1 MNDVDT
7 FNCCGISD
15 LSRAAFPASST
26 TRAPAPLVTAQVDQD
41 RFDVH
46 AAHEIVEDDGHGNRS
61 VSTFVAYTDNRN
73 RAAVRLRTHE
83 CSVQLWCHQLNHIA
97 EILTIDNASDDVL
110 VISDVL
116 GNFVGVVE
124 TTHVDKDNTP
134 MLKQIWSFQSESISK
149 TILTESS

>member
-7 FNCCGISD
+7 FHCCGISD

-26 TRAPAPLVTAQVDQD
+26 TRAPTPLVTAQVDQGGI
-41 RFDVH
+41 DVQ
-46 AAHEIVEDDGHGNRS
+46 AADEIVDDDGHGNRS
-61 VSTFVAYTDNRN
+61 VSTLVTYTDNRN

-97 EILTIDNASDDVL
+97 EIPTIDNASDDVL
-110 VISDVL
+110 VIPDVL
-116 GNFVGVVE
+116 GDLVGIIE